1 MSDLAAS
8 LISRLNKNLNTLDSS
23 AATLAV
29 WIRQSG
35 SEANTFEIRKQLEAL
50 TETTDTIAELL
61 AELLAEQD

>member
-8 LISRLNKNLNTLDSS
+8 LISRLNKNLNTLDSN

-29 WIRQSG
+29 WIEQSG
-35 SEANTFEIRKQLEAL
+35 SEANTSEIRKQLEAL

-61 AELLAEQD
+61 AELVAEQG